1 MGHTRHAQNPPPDT
15 ANVSHRCCLPA
26 NSFSWKELYA
36 SAVHSCSSCFTAT
49 SRKQQVAHDNATA
62 WCKQSRRST
71 RHVRHNIVRQHD
83 LCQQDS
89 GPTVFAVVCQKYLRH
104 GYIKL
109 MHVRGDR
116 HSSAAP
122 VLMRRQCHS
131 EPCRLWHIHSAV
143 ASSRCVFILLHLKR
157 GDIEFWDVSFSY
169 KPDRSILQRVSF
181 CVCPCC
187 WPPAA
192 VCMFVCLF
200 AR

>member
-143 ASSRCVFILLHLKR
+143 ASSRCVFILLHLKPQSHTSSSAR
-157 GDIEFWDVSFSY
+157 T
-169 KPDRSILQRVSF
+169 Q
-181 CVCPCC
+181 
-187 WPPAA
+187 PAA
-192 VCMFVCLF
+192 
-200 AR
+200 